1 MKFINSLFIIL
12 FFIINTYAQ
21 ERKSVEAHRF
31 IEPPTIDG
39 NISENEWEQ
48 IKPATNFTLFQPEIR
63 SGEKIPNGYETYVYF
78 GYDDKAIYVAA
89 QLNHPEPNEIPAEF
103 SERDDMDAISEKF
116 LISIDTYDNTKERFT
131 FFVTSSGGLIDGL
144 NTGDFNE
151 DGLKFNTL
159 FDAKV
164 KKNEAGW
171 SAEVIIPYSALRFP
185 NKKNHNWGI
194 NFGRN
199 IKDFEEMYVWS
210 PVDER
215 ILKFY
220 QTMGLVKNIQD
231 IKPPTRLF
239 FYPYL
244 QSSINFQKNLKPSS
258 SYSAGLDL
266 KYGISN
272 SFTLDATLIPDFGQV
287 TFDDEELNLTPFEQ
301 EFDEN
306 RPFFTEGADLFKIV
320 DGGSFRGGSFFYSR
334 RIGQKTS
341 INEDEILN
349 NGDELLS
356 FDETPKLLNSIK
368 LTGTTNKNL
377 SIGLIN
383 AITDKSYALIR
394 DDNGNV
400 RKELI
405 TPLTNFNVLSLSQ
418 KIIND
423 YSTIGFINGNLNRE
437 SSFEDANNHAFMANL
452 FDNNRNFN
460 FKGYI
465 FRTVAPRLSQKSGNR
480 YIFSL
485 SELKGN
491 FRYSFSV
498 NGTDRYYNQNEIG
511 FYNSNNFI
519 QYGSRVSYQILNKN
533 NFLRRFE
540 SGLYIG
546 YQTRFDSSMKNRN
559 GFRLYSSFQT
569 NDLWRYS
576 FSTRGVSKKK
586 DWYETRTS
594 DRFILDPKELNT
606 SIGIDSDNTK
616 KFSFGTDYIFTTY
629 QNYQFNENKKQN
641 EFRFYIDYRI
651 SEKLS
656 INIST
661 SNEKKNDDVGFL
673 MKRDGLIYF
682 GLRNIESIENN
693 LRMEYNFNR
702 DASLSLRFRN
712 FWSSADYYEKLFEL
726 LDNGTRK
733 EADYSILNN
742 NPNTNFNIWNLDLNF
757 EWWFAPGSNI
767 ILLYRNQVFNRDNQ
781 SGLNYYNS
789 LKNLFEIPVEHQFSL
804 RLNYLIDYN
813 KLKRKI
819 R

>member
-1 MKFINSLFIIL
+1 MKFINGLFIIL
-12 FFIINTYAQ
+12 FFIMNVYTQ
-21 ERKSVEAHRF
+21 ERKSIEALRF
-31 IEPPTIDG
+31 LVPPTIDG

-78 GYDDKAIYVAA
+78 GYDDNAIYVAA
-89 QLNHPEPNEIPAEF
+89 QLNHPEPNEIPSEF
-103 SERDDMDAISEKF
+103 SERDEMDAISEKF
-116 LISIDTYDNTKERFT
+116 LISIDTYDSTKERFT

-151 DGLKFNTL
+151 DGLRFNTL

-199 IKDFEEMYVWS
+199 IKDFEEMYVWN

-320 DGGSFRGGSFFYSR
+320 DRATYNGGSFFYSR

-341 INEDEILN
+341 IDQDEILN
-349 NGDELLS
+349 DGDQLIS
-356 FDETPKLLNSIK
+356 FNETPKLLNSIK
-368 LTGTTNKNL
+368 LTGTTNSNL
-377 SIGLIN
+377 SIGLLN

-394 DDNGNV
+394 DDNDNV

-405 TPLTNFNVLSLSQ
+405 SPLTNFNILSLSQ

-423 YSTIGFINGNLNRE
+423 YSSIGFINGNLNRE
-437 SSFEDANNHAFMANL
+437 SSFEDSNNYAFMASL
-452 FDNNRNFN
+452 FDNNRSFN
-460 FKGYI
+460 FTGY
-465 FRTVAPRLSQKSGNR
+465 FFKTVAPRLSEKSGTRTIIN
-480 YIFSL
+480 L
-485 SELKGN
+485 NELKGN
-491 FRYSFSV
+491 FRYYISI
-498 NGTDRYYNQNEIG
+498 NATDRYYNQNEIG

-533 NFLRRFE
+533 NLFRSFQT
-540 SGLYIG
+540 GLYIG
-546 YQTRFDSSMKNRN
+546 YQTRFDSNVKNRS
-559 GFRLYSSFQT
+559 GFSLWTTFQT
-569 NDLWRYS
+569 NDLWRFTIRS
-576 FSTRGVSKKK
+576 RGVSRLK
-586 DWYETRTS
+586 DWYETRTV
-594 DRFILDPKELNT
+594 DRFILDPKSLST
-606 SIGIDSDNTK
+606 TIGIDSDNTK
-616 KFSFGTDYIFTTY
+616 KFSFGTDYIFTNY

-641 EFRFYIDYRI
+641 EFRFYVDYRV
-651 SEKLS
+651 SENFSL
-656 INIST
+656 NIRT

-673 MKRDGLIYF
+673 MKRGGLIYF

-702 DASLSLRFRN
+702 DVSLSLRFRN

-733 EADYSILNN
+733 EADYSILNK

-767 ILLYRNQVFNRDNQ
+767 VLLYRNQIFNRDNQ
-781 SGLNYYNS
+781 SAINYYSS

-813 KLKRKI
+813 KLRRKI